1 MATGLGG
8 LVAAA
13 RAVGADDP
21 ADLSPAVL
29 IDQVI
34 ELRRVIDGLEGTW
47 SRLVAVLDRSGAAEA
62 GTGAFLRSSCRLA
75 PATARGRVVLA
86 RRLTGRPAVGG
97 ALAAGDISVDHARVV
112 THALEELAAADTTL
126 AAEAEAPLLAA
137 ARQLDPARLRREIAH
152 ARHALAPEAA
162 AAADESRHQR
172 RHLDVASTF
181 EGMVAVTGLLTPE
194 GGELL
199 MSALTPLSGPADP
212 EDTRTPGQRRADA
225 LGDLCHRGLEHGRLP
240 TVSGERPHLTVVVPL
255 PALTRSPTT
264 GVPTLNRLTAAATA
278 STSIPGRVGTAGQS
292 DTRNATHIST
302 STDVTTA
309 RNTTTP
315 TGTTDSRTSTG
326 TTLAQGTTTPSSTTT
341 PRDCA
346 GRAIGA
352 DPAEAAEQAGRG
364 DDHDQ
369 QGWWQGIAR
378 SGGAATGEATWGA
391 VLGPD
396 AVRRIACDASVVRV
410 VLDPAGQPLDVG
422 RRTRV
427 VPPAIRTALT
437 VRDRGCVHPGCDRGP
452 QWTDAHHV
460 RHWAEGGSTSL
471 DNLVLLC
478 RHHHRA
484 VHEGRAPLPHAPPR
498 AA

>member
-13 RAVGADDP
+13 RAFGADDP
-21 ADLSPAVL
+21 AALSPAAL

-47 SRLVAVLDRSGAAEA
+47 SRLVAVLDESGAAEA

-86 RRLTGRPAVGG
+86 RRLIGRPAVGG

-112 THALEELAAADTTL
+112 THALEELVAADTTL
-126 AAEAEAPLLAA
+126 AAEAEASLLAA

-225 LGDLCHRGLEHGRLP
+225 LADLCHRGLDHGRLP

-255 PALTRSPTT
+255 PALTRSPTI
-264 GVPTLNRLTAAATA
+264 GVPTLNRLTATAAA
-278 STSIPGRVGTAGQS
+278 STSIPGR
-292 DTRNATHIST
+292 
-302 STDVTTA
+302 
-309 RNTTTP
+309 
-315 TGTTDSRTSTG
+315 
-326 TTLAQGTTTPSSTTT
+326 
-341 PRDCA
+341 
-346 GRAIGA
+346 

-369 QGWWQGIAR
+369 PGWWQGIAR